1 MALTLA
7 IGNQK
12 GGVGKTA
19 LVTGLTDAL
28 RNRGKTVLV
37 VDADPQANATAIMD
51 IADPQFT
58 LNDVLFSVKTPQDTG
73 KAAGAI
79 VSAGEGWDGIDIL
92 PSERKLA
99 EREKDDD
106 IGRETRLR
114 TALAGVS
121 EDYDFVLIDSPPSLG
136 ALTANALVAA
146 DEVLAIAQPR
156 KTAVEG
162 LAQFVTTLAN
172 VRAYFNPT
180 LTIAGIVVN
189 QFRSGRTDPEYWL
202 DVLVEEYGELVLQ
215 PKGLIPDREIV
226 SQAAAAQVPVSA
238 FGSKAVDVW
247 VPLKHI
253 ADLMIARAEARR
265 AGAAE
270 GVMARG

>member
-146 DEVLAIAQPR
+146 DEVLAVAQPR

-253 ADLMIARAEARR
+253 ADLMIARAEARQ

>member
-51 IADPQFT
+51 IAGPQFT

-79 VSAGEGWDGIDIL
+79 ISAGEGWDGIDIL

-146 DEVLAIAQPR
+146 DEVLAVAQPR

-226 SQAAAAQVPVSA
+226 SQAAAAQLPVSA

-253 ADLMIARAEARR
+253 ADLMIARAEARQ

>member
-146 DEVLAIAQPR
+146 DEVLAVAQPR

-172 VRAYFNPT
+172 VRAYFNPS

-253 ADLMIARAEARR
+253 ADLMIARAEARQ

>member
-146 DEVLAIAQPR
+146 DEVLAVAQPR

-172 VRAYFNPT
+172 VRAYFNPN

-253 ADLMIARAEARR
+253 ADLMIARAEARQ